1 MTPIPADTLHE
12 HPLLTDQ
19 SITERMITIV
29 GRAIRPQAWIMLLAA
44 DYTQLPIVVP
54 VEEARPPTK
63 SDQIEWLVSLTQQ
76 QLFDH
81 TADHAIVV
89 WERPG
94 PPTLHASERIALERF
109 AQACADARVS
119 LRAQLLSS
127 SRGVGYLTIERGT
140 Q

>member
-19 SITERMITIV
+19 LISERMGLIV
-29 GRAIRPQAWIMLLAA
+29 GRAIRPQAWIMLLAP

-54 VEEARPPTK
+54 VEEARPPTDP
-63 SDQIEWLVSLTQQ
+63 DQLEWLVALIQQ

-81 TADHAIVV
+81 SAAHAVVV

-94 PPTLHASERIALERF
+94 PPTLHAGESLAVDALDR
-109 AQACADARVS
+109 ACSAEGVP

-127 SRGVGYLTIERGT
+127 SRGVTYLAHE
-140 Q
+140 QVSQ